1 MARKRNRSKRKDY
14 RKGGRVKYAHG
25 GRPSRRDYESGD
37 EYQVALEQWRNDPA
51 HQGTSKAPVKP
62 AVSTPVQQPVQQP
75 TPVQQPPQRQTP
87 FREFDPADRD
97 LRETIGD
104 IAPKLGRATTPST
117 VGTITPAAPASSRP
131 STYLNVKTPP
141 LTSKIDNV
149 LGSMSSVQDV
159 SQVPAG
165 EGAVSQMLTDKAVTS
180 FQNKNFLDAFK
191 DVVVEAGPVIGA
203 SILTNS
209 AGPIV
214 KEVLT
219 KGPKTIGSY
228 IAAIGASLKGIFTDK
243 ELAAQQQ
250 SIMEAAV
257 ETGYSAEQIAKAAQE
272 QKELL
277 KNLAPEG
284 YFDKQRTDRPAK
296 GSGAQGMASSKA
308 ESQVSIPEAL
318 GAFSISPSAYLYGGV
333 GSSFEASRDAY
344 TESGQYDIDKAAKD
358 AAFDAMRAA
367 KGESIPRTQEE
378 TQQLVAEQR
387 ARIGAEL
394 AGGTMSPAATT
405 TLSPA
410 VQQAGQIGQANQAGQ
425 DLEDGE
431 IGLPYEAPDVG
442 DNTSRQKALDII
454 EGRGQGPQ
462 IPDPSMVQ
470 AGPDATTMQMGE
482 IDPITGQQIT
492 APTLAPAVQAQATQ
506 ADAPTA
512 ITPTTMEAAQVTAQ
526 EAVPVATGDIGDKS
540 LAQAAQVD
548 QVAPIE
554 AVEVEIPQGALAER
568 VVGTLS
574 PNAIAVAAQAAG
586 TTLSRVTRAK
596 KQLRNAGIS
605 EQAITDLGNDPEAL
619 EDRLMD
625 LTEQE
630 RGVIGNL
637 PEEALVSNQLDSL
650 LKGMESGEIPT
661 WANPAVAAVEQM
673 LAQRGLSAS
682 TVGRDNLFNAIIQSA
697 VPIAQSN
704 AQAIQAN
711 VAQTRDIESRQEL
724 FNAQARQQTALQNAN
739 NVFKLDLAQFSADQ
753 QTSLANSKYLQ
764 TVSLTEANLEQQA
777 AIQNATITAR
787 MNLADADFYQK
798 AQIQNAQA
806 FLGMDMANLN
816 NQQQSNVLTAQ
827 MKQQAMLS
835 NQAATNAARQFNATS
850 ENQTQQFMTGLAAE
864 IDKFNSQQATSMSQ
878 FNAQVENANN
888 ALRFN
893 VEADVER
900 ANAAMATEIN
910 KFNAQVAFNRE
921 QWNKQNAQTV
931 EQSNIAWRRQA
942 NTINT
947 AAANQVSMQNAMN
960 AFNLNNQSLS
970 FLWQELRDQAT
981 FNFQRYENEENR
993 KAELYAQ
1000 AIANEGQS
1008 AGDWQKNINSVGTLI
1023 QSMFGT
1029 VKIQGS

>member
-1 MARKRNRSKRKDY
+1 MARKRYKKKRADY

-25 GRPSRRDYESGD
+25 GRPSRRDYQSND
-37 EYQVALEQWRNDPA
+37 EYRIALEQWRSDPA

-62 AVSTPVQQPVQQP
+62 AASTPVQQPAPQP
-75 TPVQQPPQRQTP
+75 VPQPAPPRRTEP
-87 FREFDPADRD
+87 FQDFDPADKD
-97 LRETIGD
+97 LRGTIGD
-104 IAPKLGRATTPST
+104 IAPKLGRVTAPST

-131 STYLNVKTPP
+131 STYLNIPSTQTQLGLDPSDSALLGINQQVSTDIENKGLLQGVGEAIQKYGLDFVANPEGTVFKTVIEKGPSAVGA
-141 LTSKIDNV
+141 LIET
-149 LGSMSSVQDV
+149 LGSLLTGLVSNKDLAKYQQDIAD
-159 SQVPAG
+159 QATAAG
-165 EGAVSQMLTDKAVTS
+165 
-180 FQNKNFLDAFK
+180 
-191 DVVVEAGPVIGA
+191 
-203 SILTNS
+203 
-209 AGPIV
+209 
-214 KEVLT
+214 
-219 KGPKTIGSY
+219 
-228 IAAIGASLKGIFTDK
+228 LKPEEI
-243 ELAAQQQ
+243 LAA
-250 SIMEAAV
+250 
-257 ETGYSAEQIAKAAQE
+257 AKAAR
-272 QKELL
+272 KEIEASEAASETTSSDSG
-277 KNLAPEG
+277 KTEYQGWGGASEG
-284 YFDKQRTDRPAK
+284 KVE
-296 GSGAQGMASSKA
+296 G
-308 ESQVSIPEAL
+308 QVSIPEAL
-318 GAFSISPSAYLYGGV
+318 GAFSISPAAYLYSGV
-333 GSSFEASRDAY
+333 GSSFEANRDAY
-344 TESGQYDIDKAAKD
+344 TESGQYDIDKAERD

-367 KGESIPRTQEE
+367 RGESVPRTPEE
-378 TQQLVAEQR
+378 TQQLLAEQR
-387 ARIGAEL
+387 ARIGREL

-405 TLSPA
+405 PVSSA
-410 VQQAGQIGQANQAGQ
+410 MQQAGQAGQAGQ

-431 IGLPYEAPDVG
+431 TDFSYELPDVG

-492 APTLAPAVQAQATQ
+492 TPTLAPAVQAQVTQ

-554 AVEVEIPQGALAER
+554 AVEVEIPQGALTER

-574 PNAIAVAAQAAG
+574 PNAIAIAAQAAG

-630 RGVIGNL
+630 RGVIGDL

-711 VAQTRDIESRQEL
+711 VAQTREIQSREEI
-724 FNAQARQQTALQNAN
+724 FNAQARQQTALQNAGN
-739 NVFKLDLAQFSADQ
+739 IFQMDMAQFSADQ
-753 QTSLANSKYLQ
+753 QTALSNSKYLQ

-777 AIQNATITAR
+777 AIQNAAITAQI
-787 MNLADADFYQK
+787 NLADADFYQK

-816 NQQQSNVLTAQ
+816 NEQQSNVLTAQ

-835 NQAATNAARQFNATS
+835 NQAAQNAARQFNATS
-850 ENQTQQFMTGLAAE
+850 ENQTQQFMTGLASE
-864 IDKFNSQQATSMSQ
+864 IEKFNSQQATSMSQ

-900 ANAAMATEIN
+900 ANAAMITEIN

-960 AFNLNNQSLS
+960 AFNLNNQALS

-1008 AGDWQKNINSVGTLI
+1008 AGDWEKNISSVGTLI
-1023 QSMFGT
+1023 ASMFQT
-1029 VKIQGS
+1029 VESK

>member
-1 MARKRNRSKRKDY
+1 MARKRYKKKRKDY

-25 GRPSRRDYESGD
+25 GKPSRRDYESTD
-37 EYQVALEQWRNDPA
+37 EYQIALEQWRNDPA

-62 AVSTPVQQPVQQP
+62 MVTPPASQPAPQPAPVQQPAPRTV
-75 TPVQQPPQRQTP
+75 TPRRTEP
-87 FREFDPADRD
+87 FQDFDPADKD
-97 LRETIGD
+97 LRGTIGD
-104 IAPKLGRATTPST
+104 IAPKLGRVTAPST

-131 STYLNVKTPP
+131 STYLNIPSTQTQLGLDPSDSALLGINQQVSTDIENKGLLQGVGEAIQKYGLDFVANPEGTVFKTVIEKGPSAVGALIETFGSL
-141 LTSKIDNV
+141 LTGLVSNKD
-149 LGSMSSVQDV
+149 LAKYQQDIAD
-159 SQVPAG
+159 QATAAG
-165 EGAVSQMLTDKAVTS
+165 LKPE
-180 FQNKNFLDAFK
+180 
-191 DVVVEAGPVIGA
+191 
-203 SILTNS
+203 
-209 AGPIV
+209 
-214 KEVLT
+214 EVL
-219 KGPKTIGSY
+219 
-228 IAAIGASLKGIFTDK
+228 AA
-243 ELAAQQQ
+243 
-250 SIMEAAV
+250 
-257 ETGYSAEQIAKAAQE
+257 AKAAREEIEAGEAASGTSSSDSGKTEYQGWSGST
-272 QKELL
+272 
-277 KNLAPEG
+277 EG
-284 YFDKQRTDRPAK
+284 R
-296 GSGAQGMASSKA
+296 A
-308 ESQVSIPEAL
+308 ESEVSIPEAL
-318 GAFSISPSAYLYGGV
+318 GAFSISPAAYLYGGV
-333 GSSFEASRDAY
+333 GSSFEANRDAY
-344 TESGQYDIDKAAKD
+344 TESGQYDIDKAARD

-367 KGESIPRTQEE
+367 RGESVPRTKEE
-378 TQQLVAEQR
+378 TQQLLAEQR
-387 ARIGAEL
+387 ERIGREL

-405 TLSPA
+405 PISSA
-410 VQQAGQIGQANQAGQ
+410 MQQAGQAGQ

-431 IGLPYEAPDVG
+431 IGLPYEPPDVG

-470 AGPDATTMQMGE
+470 TGPDATTMQMGE

-492 APTLAPAVQAQATQ
+492 TPTLAPAVQAQATQ

-554 AVEVEIPQGALAER
+554 AVEVEIPQGALTER

-574 PNAIAVAAQAAG
+574 PNAIAIAAQAAG

-630 RGVIGNL
+630 RGVIGDL

-711 VAQTRDIESRQEL
+711 VAQTREIESREEI

-753 QTSLANSKYLQ
+753 QTALANSKYLQ

-777 AIQNATITAR
+777 AIQNATIMAR

-816 NQQQSNVLTAQ
+816 NEQQSNVLTAQ

-850 ENQTQQFMTGLAAE
+850 ENQTQQFMTGLASE
-864 IDKFNSQQATSMSQ
+864 IEKFNSQQATSMSQ

-893 VEADVER
+893 VEADIER
-900 ANAAMATEIN
+900 ANAAMITEIN
-910 KFNAQVAFNRE
+910 KFNAQVDFNRE

-960 AFNLNNQSLS
+960 AFNLNNQALS

-1008 AGDWQKNINSVGTLI
+1008 AGDWEKNISSVGTLI
-1023 QSMFGT
+1023 ASMFGK
-1029 VKIQGS
+1029 VGS

>member
-1 MARKRNRSKRKDY
+1 
-14 RKGGRVKYAHG
+14 
-25 GRPSRRDYESGD
+25 
-37 EYQVALEQWRNDPA
+37 
-51 HQGTSKAPVKP
+51 
-62 AVSTPVQQPVQQP
+62 
-75 TPVQQPPQRQTP
+75 
-87 FREFDPADRD
+87 
-97 LRETIGD
+97 
-104 IAPKLGRATTPST
+104 
-117 VGTITPAAPASSRP
+117 
-131 STYLNVKTPP
+131 
-141 LTSKIDNV
+141 
-149 LGSMSSVQDV
+149 
-159 SQVPAG
+159 
-165 EGAVSQMLTDKAVTS
+165 
-180 FQNKNFLDAFK
+180 
-191 DVVVEAGPVIGA
+191 
-203 SILTNS
+203 
-209 AGPIV
+209 
-214 KEVLT
+214 
-219 KGPKTIGSY
+219 
-228 IAAIGASLKGIFTDK
+228 
-243 ELAAQQQ
+243 
-250 SIMEAAV
+250 
-257 ETGYSAEQIAKAAQE
+257 
-272 QKELL
+272 
-277 KNLAPEG
+277 
-284 YFDKQRTDRPAK
+284 
-296 GSGAQGMASSKA
+296 MASAKA
-308 ESQVSIPEAL
+308 ESQVSIPEGLA
-318 GAFSISPSAYLYGGV
+318 AFSISPSAYLYGGV
-333 GSSFEASRDAY
+333 GSSFEANRDAY
-344 TESGQYDIDKAAKD
+344 TESGQYDIDKAARD
-358 AAFDAMRAA
+358 ATFDAMRAA
-367 KGESIPRTQEE
+367 RGESVPRTPEE
-378 TQQLVAEQR
+378 TQQVLAERR

-405 TLSPA
+405 PVSSTT
-410 VQQAGQIGQANQAGQ
+410 QQAGQAGQ

-431 IGLPYEAPDVG
+431 TDFSYELPDVG

-492 APTLAPAVQAQATQ
+492 TPTLAPAVQAQVTQ

-682 TVGRDNLFNAIIQSA
+682 TVGRDNLFNAIVQSA

-753 QTSLANSKYLQ
+753 QTALANSKYLQ

-816 NQQQSNVLTAQ
+816 NEQQSNVLTAQ

-1008 AGDWQKNINSVGTLI
+1008 AGDWEKNISSVGTLI
-1023 QSMFGT
+1023 ASMFQT
-1029 VKIQGS
+1029 VQPK

>member
-1 MARKRNRSKRKDY
+1 
-14 RKGGRVKYAHG
+14 
-25 GRPSRRDYESGD
+25 
-37 EYQVALEQWRNDPA
+37 
-51 HQGTSKAPVKP
+51 
-62 AVSTPVQQPVQQP
+62 
-75 TPVQQPPQRQTP
+75 
-87 FREFDPADRD
+87 
-97 LRETIGD
+97 
-104 IAPKLGRATTPST
+104 
-117 VGTITPAAPASSRP
+117 
-131 STYLNVKTPP
+131 
-141 LTSKIDNV
+141 
-149 LGSMSSVQDV
+149 
-159 SQVPAG
+159 
-165 EGAVSQMLTDKAVTS
+165 
-180 FQNKNFLDAFK
+180 
-191 DVVVEAGPVIGA
+191 
-203 SILTNS
+203 
-209 AGPIV
+209 
-214 KEVLT
+214 
-219 KGPKTIGSY
+219 
-228 IAAIGASLKGIFTDK
+228 
-243 ELAAQQQ
+243 
-250 SIMEAAV
+250 
-257 ETGYSAEQIAKAAQE
+257 
-272 QKELL
+272 
-277 KNLAPEG
+277 
-284 YFDKQRTDRPAK
+284 
-296 GSGAQGMASSKA
+296 
-308 ESQVSIPEAL
+308 
-318 GAFSISPSAYLYGGV
+318 
-333 GSSFEASRDAY
+333 
-344 TESGQYDIDKAAKD
+344 
-358 AAFDAMRAA
+358 MRAA
-367 KGESIPRTQEE
+367 RGESVPRTPEE
-378 TQQLVAEQR
+378 TQQLLAEQR

-405 TLSPA
+405 PVSVTT
-410 VQQAGQIGQANQAGQ
+410 QQAGQTGQAGQ

-431 IGLPYEAPDVG
+431 TDFSYELPDVG

-492 APTLAPAVQAQATQ
+492 TPTLAPAVQAQVTQ

-630 RGVIGNL
+630 RGVIGSL

-682 TVGRDNLFNAIIQSA
+682 TVGRDNLFNAIVQSA

-753 QTSLANSKYLQ
+753 QTALANSKYLQ

-816 NQQQSNVLTAQ
+816 NEQQSNVLTAQ

-1008 AGDWQKNINSVGTLI
+1008 AGDWEKNISSVGTLI
-1023 QSMFGT
+1023 ASMFQT
-1029 VKIQGS
+1029 VQPK

>member
-1 MARKRNRSKRKDY
+1 MARKRYKKKRKDY

-25 GRPSRRDYESGD
+25 GRPSRRDYGSND
-37 EYQVALEQWRNDPA
+37 EYQIALEQWRSDPA

-62 AVSTPVQQPVQQP
+62 MVTPPAPQPAPVQQPAPQP
-75 TPVQQPPQRQTP
+75 APPRRTEP
-87 FREFDPADRD
+87 FQDFDPADRD
-97 LRETIGD
+97 LRETRGN
-104 IAPKLGRATTPST
+104 IAPKLGRVTAPST
-117 VGTITPAAPASSRP
+117 VGTITPAAPAPSRP
-131 STYLNVKTPP
+131 PTYLNVKTPP

-149 LGSMSSVQDV
+149 LDSMSSTQDV

-191 DVVVEAGPVIGA
+191 DVVVEAGPAIGA

-209 AGPIV
+209 AGPII

-219 KGPKTIGSY
+219 KGPETIGGY
-228 IAAIGASLKGIFTDK
+228 IAALGSALKGIFTDK

-250 SIMEAAV
+250 SIMDAAV
-257 ETGYSAEQIAKAAQE
+257 ASGYTAEEIAKAAQE

-277 KNLAPEG
+277 ENLAPEG
-284 YFDKQRTDRPAK
+284 YFNKQRTDRPAK
-296 GSGAQGMASSKA
+296 GSGAQGMASAKA

-344 TESGQYDIDKAAKD
+344 TESGQYDIDKAARD

-367 KGESIPRTQEE
+367 RGESVPRTREE
-378 TQQLVAEQR
+378 TQQLLAEQR
-387 ARIGAEL
+387 ERIGREL

-405 TLSPA
+405 PVSSA
-410 VQQAGQIGQANQAGQ
+410 MQQAGQTGQAGQ

-431 IGLPYEAPDVG
+431 IGLPYEPPDVG

-470 AGPDATTMQMGE
+470 TGPDATTMQMGE

-492 APTLAPAVQAQATQ
+492 TPTLAPAVQAQATQ

-554 AVEVEIPQGALAER
+554 AVEVEIPQGALTER

-574 PNAIAVAAQAAG
+574 PNAIAIAAQAAG

-630 RGVIGNL
+630 RGVIGDL

-711 VAQTRDIESRQEL
+711 VAQTREIESREEI

-753 QTSLANSKYLQ
+753 QTALSNSKYLQ

-777 AIQNATITAR
+777 AIQNATIMAR

-806 FLGMDMANLN
+806 FLGMDMANLSN
-816 NQQQSNVLTAQ
+816 EQQSNVLTAQ
-827 MKQQAMLS
+827 MKQQTMLS

-850 ENQTQQFMTGLAAE
+850 ENQTQQFMTGLASE
-864 IDKFNSQQATSMSQ
+864 IEKFNSQQATSMSQ

-900 ANAAMATEIN
+900 ANAAMITEIN

-947 AAANQVSMQNAMN
+947 AAANQVAMQNAMN
-960 AFNLNNQSLS
+960 AFNLNNQALS

-1008 AGDWQKNINSVGTLI
+1008 AGDWEKNINSVGTLI
-1023 QSMFGT
+1023 ASMFGK
-1029 VKIQGS
+1029 VGS